1 MPVVL
6 TCLQGHQWQTE
17 TAGSPP
23 VPTQDHC
30 PVCGDIARTL
40 PPSESSGV
48 SSPDSGTLT
57 HAPAGAPAE
66 AELDLAQVLRPPQ
79 GPEEFGRL
87 GNYRVLGVLGSGG
100 MGVVFK
106 AEDLQL
112 RRLVALKAMLPGIAA
127 SPANRQ
133 RFLREAQAAAA
144 IEHDHIVPI
153 YQVGED
159 RGIPFLA
166 MQLLKGESLDDR
178 LRREPRLAAAEVIR
192 VGRETAEG
200 LAAAHAQGLIH
211 RDIKPANLWLEGER
225 RRVKVLDFGLARAAA
240 GDSQL
245 TQSGVIVGT
254 PAYMAPEQAAG
265 KPVDGRCDLF
275 SLGCVLYRCST
286 GELPFRGPDTISTL
300 MAVAMEQ
307 PRPPR
312 AANADV
318 PPALSDL
325 IMRLLAKNPAGRPA
339 SARDVQLALEVIA
352 REPAAPDTLPV
363 LEALSAEPPT
373 APNRGE
379 VTAVVPA
386 AAAGLRAKA
395 PGKAAL
401 AAEDR
406 EALLTRTV
414 AFLVAVV
421 VAALGG
427 LVGAIAGG
435 LVGGPSSLVAGLAFG
450 ALAGG
455 AVGYV
460 LGLIVGGAYV
470 GYLAGE
476 AERRRQEKRRAT
488 PR

>member
-17 TAGSPP
+17 TTGSPP
-23 VPTQDHC
+23 VPGQDHC

-57 HAPAGAPAE
+57 HAPAATPAA

-79 GPEEFGRL
+79 GPEELGRL
-87 GNYRVLGVLGSGG
+87 GNYRILGVLGSGG
-100 MGVVFK
+100 MGAVFK

-178 LRREPRLAAAEVIR
+178 LRREPRLPADEVIR

-286 GELPFRGPDTISTL
+286 GELPFRGTDNISTL

-312 AANADV
+312 ALNAEV
-318 PPALSDL
+318 PPALSNL
-325 IMRLLAKNPAGRPA
+325 IMRLLAKNPADRPA
-339 SARDVQLALEVIA
+339 SARDVQLGLEIIA
-352 REPAAPDTLPV
+352 REPDAPDSLPV
-363 LEALSAEPPT
+363 LEALAAEPPT
-373 APNRGE
+373 APDPGE

-386 AAAGLRAKA
+386 AAGLRAKP
-395 PGKAAL
+395 PGKAAP
-401 AAEDR
+401 AADDR
-406 EALLTRTV
+406 ETQLTRTV
-414 AFLVAVV
+414 AFLVTLP

-427 LVGAIAGG
+427 LIGAIIGG
-435 LVGGPSSLVAGLAFG
+435 VSGGPSSMVAGLAFG
-450 ALAGG
+450 ALTGG
-455 AVGYV
+455 AVGYL
-460 LGLIVGGAYV
+460 LGLIIGGAYV
-470 GYLAGE
+470 GYLAAE
-476 AERRRQEKRRAT
+476 AERRREQKRHRT
-488 PR
+488 LR